1 LCPSRRS
8 RLKLLPAALLILLPA
23 LAAAAEARLE
33 VGGSVVGSS
42 DDELEVRVELTNRGD
57 QAALAVGVEAELF
70 GHREKQQ
77 LDAGVPPGA
86 TRSAV
91 LTFPLEDASPGV
103 HALLLSLEYSVSPD
117 PGAALLVFGQP
128 AYILVALGE
137 NAAPAVRLTIPEAT
151 LDSVGRFSVGLA
163 SADGAPHP
171 VRLRVHVPRGLRV
184 DPVDSTLDVPATGV
198 VSAQIKLFRVDA
210 PWESRQGVVIVAT
223 ATDGPLA
230 RTTAGTGVVKVLA
243 DPARMPRMRKPLLGL
258 ALVLLA
264 GAALAEVLRRYR

>member
-1 LCPSRRS
+1 M
-8 RLKLLPAALLILLPA
+8 
-23 LAAAAEARLE
+23 
-33 VGGSVVGSS
+33 GGSVVRST
-42 DDELEVRVELTNRGD
+42 DDALDVSVELTNRGD
-57 QAALAVGVEAELF
+57 QAALAVGIEGELF

-103 HALLLSLEYSVSPD
+103 HALLLSLAYSVSPD
-117 PGAALLVFGQP
+117 PGRAPLAFGQP

-151 LDSVGRFSVGLA
+151 LDSVGRFRVGLA
-163 SADGAPHP
+163 SADGAPHS

-184 DPVDSTLDVPATGV
+184 DPVDSTLDVPATGAL
-198 VSAQIKLFRVDA
+198 SAEIKLFRVDA
-210 PWESRQGVVIVAT
+210 PWQSRQGVVIVAT

-230 RTTAGTGVVKVLA
+230 RTTAATGVVQVTA
-243 DPARMPRMRKPLLGL
+243 DPARMPRLRKPLIGL

-264 GAALAEVLRRYR
+264 GAVAAEVLRRRR